1 MTKIDFKN
9 LPDTTTPLSADN
21 LNTLQDNVEA
31 AITLVE
37 GEIPTIDSATSTSS
51 TNPIQ
56 NNTITNYVNSEVQDA
71 KDYTD
76 TEVSAAKDYKDAKGI
91 YSTSQETAIGKW
103 IDNKTLYRKVVTGTL
118 VDGDKVVDLS
128 SLNIDTLTN
137 SYGRCGTTGNYR
149 PLNFYLS
156 GYYIS
161 TRYSGGSMYIAASSA
176 YANEPF
182 ELVIEYTKN

>member
-1 MTKIDFKN
+1 MTKIEFKN

-51 TNPIQ
+51 TNGIENQ
-56 NNTITNYVNSEVQDA
+56 AITNYVDSEIQNT

-76 TEVSAAKDYKDAKGI
+76 SKVLDI
-91 YSTSQETAIGKW
+91 YSANEVRIGTW
-103 IDNKTLYRKVVTGTL
+103 INGKPLYRKVITGTL
-118 VDGDKVVDLS
+118 TDGDRMVDLS
-128 SLNIDTLTN
+128 SLNISILTN

-156 GYYIS
+156 GYFIS
-161 TRYSGGSMYIAASSA
+161 TRYSSGSMYISASSA

-182 ELVIEYTKN
+182 ELVVEYTKTTD